1 MSHRRSPRLS
11 APSSPVLHRTEV
23 EDGEGS
29 HTTRGNRA
37 DSGPVA
43 DGGSD
48 VQLFGDEDAASHDEA
63 EGGAND
69 GPSTTAEN
77 EAGDGEGTSGQF
89 IPALVRLMVREA
101 SGRGFS
107 DTVRVSRL
115 LLSHSRQHF
124 PSVSVFGPQSPMA
137 TMWGDGDVM
146 SVGFLTLSLRFDHVS
161 SSQGTAKMRG
171 VARKHFP
178 AFPHRM

>member
-29 HTTRGNRA
+29 HTTRENRA

-63 EGGAND
+63 EGGL
-69 GPSTTAEN
+69 T
-77 EAGDGEGTSGQF
+77 
-89 IPALVRLMVREA
+89 MVRPLLQRTKLGV
-101 SGRGFS
+101 GRG
-107 DTVRVSRL
+107 
-115 LLSHSRQHF
+115 RQ
-124 PSVSVFGPQSPMA
+124 
-137 TMWGDGDVM
+137 
-146 SVGFLTLSLRFDHVS
+146 VS
-161 SSQGTAKMRG
+161 S
-171 VARKHFP
+171 FLL
-178 AFPHRM
+178 